1 MGVPKKSS
9 SNTSGFDHLTKGRKG
24 GRGQRRLRG
33 GGGVS
38 FGGDGGGRGKGSG
51 GRKRGD
57 LKGAEEAGSRLLEAA
72 RVGDT
77 MAMRRVLARG
87 EIDVEWVGSSNGWT
101 AVMEAAEHGSLEGV
115 CYLLDM
121 G

>member
-1 MGVPKKSS
+1 MGLPKKS
-9 SNTSGFDHLTKGRKG
+9 SNTSGFDYISKGRKG
-24 GRGQRRLRG
+24 GREHRRSRG

-38 FGGDGGGRGKGSG
+38 FGGDAGGRGKGSG

-57 LKGAEEAGSRLLEAA
+57 QKGAEEAGSRLLEAA

-77 MAMRRVLARG
+77 MAMGRVLARG